1 MELQQSL
8 NDTKKEAAENERAL
22 DHWRTQHDGLKLE
35 EIECVPSV
43 CLSYLANSALSDDDD
58 EINEMEQ
65 AEPSESTE
73 APEAPEATEKTDIA
87 EANTD
92 DGQEPNSPPVKEES
106 APAKR
111 KAREST
117 PSNELHIYSV
127 EELSKFKKREMIADA
142 ELLDGAVQIIYL
154 FP

>member
-1 MELQQSL
+1 
-8 NDTKKEAAENERAL
+8 
-22 DHWRTQHDGLKLE
+22 
-35 EIECVPSV
+35 
-43 CLSYLANSALSDDDD
+43 
-58 EINEMEQ
+58 MEQ

-73 APEAPEATEKTDIA
+73 VPEATEKPDIA

-92 DGQEPNSPPVKEES
+92 DGQEPNHPPDKEES
-106 APAKR
+106 APGKR

-142 ELLDGAVQIIYL
+142 ELLDGALHIFTSSIVLIIRLLRETQKCQAQSGRVKGISETRRGILETCQRSRTYYSIARCAEAEI
-154 FP
+154 